1 MKLEGNLTMGNTA
14 PVPATNGTQVVG
26 TQRWSRLLPI
36 TFVTYSLAYLDRSN
50 FSVGIA
56 GGMQSDLAIS
66 AAVSALIGAAFF
78 LGYLLFQI
86 PGAIYAE
93 KRSVRTLIF
102 WSLIAWGTLASVQGL
117 LHDAVSLIVVRF
129 LIGVVEAAVLPAMVI
144 FLSHWFT
151 KGERGR
157 ANTFLILGN
166 PVTVLWLTA
175 VSGYLIEATSWR
187 GMFIIEGIPAI
198 LWAFVF
204 RKMVQDRPQQAAW
217 LNETE
222 KTTLITALD
231 EEQGQFTNDSVGY
244 LEALRSRNV
253 IILSIQYF
261 LWSLGIYGFVFWLPS
276 IVKAGTGQGIG
287 WTGLISAIPYAFAV
301 VAMII
306 NGRASDR
313 SGNRGRFVWP
323 WLLLGG
329 LAFYGSYA
337 LHGSFWAS
345 FVLLVVAGACMY
357 APYGP
362 YFAHIPEL
370 LPRQL
375 AAPAIALVNS
385 LGAVG
390 GFAGSYL
397 IGWLN
402 GTTGSTDAS
411 FLLMAAC
418 LLGAAGLM
426 VIVRAPKVETS
437 PAADVA
443 RAVKGA

>member
-1 MKLEGNLTMGNTA
+1 MGHTT
-14 PVPATNGTQVVG
+14 PPTDVGTGVIG

-56 GGMQSDLAIS
+56 GGMQQDLAIS
-66 AAVSALIGAAFF
+66 AGISAFIGAAFF
-78 LGYLLFQI
+78 LGYFLFQI

-93 KRSVRTLIF
+93 RRSVRNLIF
-102 WSLIAWGTLASVQGL
+102 WSLIAWGALATVQGL
-117 LHDAVSLIVVRF
+117 LHDATALIVVRF

-151 KGERGR
+151 KRERGR
-157 ANTFLILGN
+157 ANTYLILGN

-204 RKMVQDRPQQAAW
+204 RKMVQDKPQEATW

-222 KTTLITALD
+222 KTTLLSTLAK
-231 EEQGQFTNDSVGY
+231 EQAGFTKDSVSY
-244 LEALRSRNV
+244 TEALRSRNV
-253 IILSIQYF
+253 VLLSVQYF

-287 WTGLISAIPYAFAV
+287 MTGLISAIPYALAV
-301 VAMII
+301 LAMIA
-306 NGRASDR
+306 NGKASDN
-313 SGNRGRFVWP
+313 SGHRGRFVWP
-323 WLLLGG
+323 WLLVGG
-329 LAFYGSYA
+329 VAFYGSYA
-337 LHGSFWAS
+337 FHNNFWMA
-345 FVLLVVAGACMY
+345 FALLAVAGACMY

-375 AAPAIALVNS
+375 AAPAVALVNS

-418 LLGAAGLM
+418 LLVAGGLM
-426 VIVRAPKVETS
+426 LLIKAPATKAAVVADPRVVACDTVR
-437 PAADVA
+437 
-443 RAVKGA
+443 G

>member
-1 MKLEGNLTMGNTA
+1 MGNTT
-14 PVPATNGTQVVG
+14 PPTTGGSGVVG

-56 GGMQSDLAIS
+56 GGMKESLAIS
-66 AAVSALIGAAFF
+66 AGVSAFIGAAFF

-93 KRSVRTLIF
+93 RRSVRNLIF
-102 WSLIAWGTLASVQGL
+102 WSLIAWGGLATLQGFL
-117 LHDAVSLIVVRF
+117 NDATTLIVVRF

-151 KGERGR
+151 KKERGR
-157 ANTFLILGN
+157 ANTYLILGN

-204 RKMVQDRPQQAAW
+204 RKLVQDRPEDATW
-217 LNETE
+217 LNGTE
-222 KTTLITALD
+222 KSTLISTLAQ
-231 EEQGQFTNDSVGY
+231 EQAGFTNDSASY
-244 LEALRSRNV
+244 LDALRSRNV
-253 IILSIQYF
+253 VLLSVQYF

-287 WTGLISAIPYAFAV
+287 MTGLISAIPYVLAV

-306 NGRASDR
+306 NGKASDT
-313 SGNRGRFVWP
+313 SGHRGRYVWP
-323 WLLLGG
+323 WLLVGG

-337 LHGSFWAS
+337 FHGSFWAS
-345 FVLLVVAGACMY
+345 FVLLAVAGACMY

-375 AAPAIALVNS
+375 AAPAVALVNS

-418 LLGAAGLM
+418 LLVAGGLM
-426 VIVRAPKVETS
+426 FLIRTPAVQESVRAGQP
-437 PAADVA
+437 VA
-443 RAVKGA
+443 VRGTEGI